1 MDGLANLT
9 SLHTLN
15 LSHNSIAVVTGLSG
29 LSSLH
34 TLNLSHNRL
43 ATIQALEQ
51 ISECKSLCNIDLTNN
66 QLDIGSSQDTEES
79 AETIEI
85 LGPEL
90 QITVPSKS
98 DDALA
103 LLEVFVPL
111 PDLRTLYLKHN
122 PIVSKME
129 RYRKNVIASI
139 KTLVYLDD
147 RPIDEMERASTD
159 AWAEGGIE
167 AEKAEKLRRILER
180 DQNYLDNFEA
190 LKLRQQEA
198 RERYALQAEQPKLSS
213 FPAPTWQ
220 LQGAPSQETDET
232 SQETDE
238 TIDWSGIELRH
249 GEEPPVEQLIPTDEP
264 HLSRPL
270 VPTMDAKDPSEA
282 IRELYE
288 FAEQV
293 ELDPE
298 LSKDGECGLDEFALP
313 SWCSD
318 QVMPPSAADMSAR
331 IVAGRSSNL
340 ADGWAHVE
348 RERRSKQQDSHLA
361 QDSHERVEHLPHPDS
376 DDHAPEQQAANN
388 MEKTTEKQE
397 LLPTPDENQVDY
409 IQLLQKVLAQ
419 AHVHKDLA
427 DLSSVTNLQQENM
440 NPNPTNNLEN
450 RKPKFVSK
458 RLLEKLGTRPSTTSS
473 SPVLELSLIHI
484 SEPTRLLSISYAVF
498 CLKKKKKTHNKS

>member
-1 MDGLANLT
+1 
-9 SLHTLN
+9 
-15 LSHNSIAVVTGLSG
+15 
-29 LSSLH
+29 
-34 TLNLSHNRL
+34 
-43 ATIQALEQ
+43 
-51 ISECKSLCNIDLTNN
+51 
-66 QLDIGSSQDTEES
+66 
-79 AETIEI
+79 
-85 LGPEL
+85 
-90 QITVPSKS
+90 
-98 DDALA
+98 
-103 LLEVFVPL
+103 
-111 PDLRTLYLKHN
+111 
-122 PIVSKME
+122 ME

-288 FAEQV
+288 Y
-293 ELDPE
+293 
-298 LSKDGECGLDEFALP
+298 KALLA
-313 SWCSD
+313 CL
-318 QVMPPSAADMSAR
+318 A
-331 IVAGRSSNL
+331 SS
-340 ADGWAHVE
+340 
-348 RERRSKQQDSHLA
+348 
-361 QDSHERVEHLPHPDS
+361 
-376 DDHAPEQQAANN
+376 
-388 MEKTTEKQE
+388 
-397 LLPTPDENQVDY
+397 
-409 IQLLQKVLAQ
+409 
-419 AHVHKDLA
+419 
-427 DLSSVTNLQQENM
+427 
-440 NPNPTNNLEN
+440 
-450 RKPKFVSK
+450 
-458 RLLEKLGTRPSTTSS
+458 
-473 SPVLELSLIHI
+473 
-484 SEPTRLLSISYAVF
+484 
-498 CLKKKKKTHNKS
+498 